1 VALNGI
7 TILRFWPYSLKPY
20 LRKNK
25 LPVNHLIFD
34 LGNTL
39 ISFDHHLATRRLS
52 KTCQIPE
59 EAIYNYLFKS
69 DFIVKFEKGDI
80 GPVEVVSRFNQ
91 EFDRDLTVTAFED
104 SFSPIFSPRV
114 EMERLIETLKESY
127 ELSILSN
134 TNVLHWRYLEG
145 NYPFLQ
151 QFDNRFYSFILR
163 TSKPHPE
170 IFRMVLSQTQSDPE
184 ECLFIDDIEINVE
197 GARKLGMDAIHF
209 QGEALLK
216 ETLLEKGIL

>member
-1 VALNGI
+1 
-7 TILRFWPYSLKPY
+7 
-20 LRKNK
+20 

-39 ISFDHHLATRRLS
+39 INFDHRLATKRLS
-52 KTCQIPE
+52 TICQISE

-69 DFIVKFEKGDI
+69 DFIVKFETGDI
-80 GPVEVVSRFNQ
+80 GPVEVVSKFNQ
-91 EFDRDLTVTAFED
+91 EFNQDLTVIAFED
-104 SFSPIFSPRV
+104 SFSPIFSPRI
-114 EMERLIETLKESY
+114 EMGPLIESLKEKY

-163 TSKPHPE
+163 SLKPHPE
-170 IFRMVLSQTQSDPE
+170 IFRMVLSQTQSEPKD
-184 ECLFIDDIEINVE
+184 CLFIDDIEINVE
-197 GARKLGMDAIHF
+197 GAKKLGMDAIHF
-209 QGEALLK
+209 QGEALLEK
-216 ETLLEKGIL
+216 TLQERGIL